1 MCARVCVEM
10 NTYDCIKRSS
20 VVCFVWENNEE
31 EEKKKEP
38 KYWER
43 GNRVGIECGF
53 FFLFEIQ

>member
-31 EEKKKEP
+31 EEKKGTKILGEGKP
-38 KYWER
+38 SR
-43 GNRVGIECGF
+43 D
-53 FFLFEIQ
+53 

>member
-31 EEKKKEP
+31 EEKKRNQNIG
-38 KYWER
+38 R
-43 GNRVGIECGF
+43 GET
-53 FFLFEIQ
+53 E